1 VARLDTGWHA
11 HPKILRLGWAAMG
24 LHCWSI
30 SYSDYHRTDG
40 FVPTGVWPALPG
52 TPGAVKS
59 LVTTGLW
66 EPVAG
71 GYMVHDYL
79 DYNRSRADI
88 EALEQSRRS
97 AGQAG
102 GAAKAQARA
111 LAKPL
116 AKPLANARASP
127 DGGSLALASKNVAS
141 ASPKPPDSLALANH
155 FATPRIP
162 DPGLNSLAA
171 AASLLPGTRDST
183 GSNARGPGRA
193 HEAENDPEDKARARL
208 AARRRADEKNNLAN
222 WRREQQAAAAKFSEV
237 F

>member
-1 VARLDTGWHA
+1 
-11 HPKILRLGWAAMG
+11 MG

-52 TPGAVKS
+52 TPGAIKS
-59 LVTTGLW
+59 LVTMGLW

-88 EALEQSRRS
+88 EALERSRRA

-102 GAAKAQARA
+102 GAAKARA
-111 LAKPL
+111 SPL
-116 AKPLANARASP
+116 AKPLASATANAIPNAIPNAKQDAKQDAKQNASN
-127 DGGSLALASKNVAS
+127 L
-141 ASPKPPDSLALANH
+141 PPPVS
-155 FATPRIP
+155 RIP
-162 DPGLNSLAA
+162 VNSLAA
-171 AASLLPGTRDST
+171 AASLLPGTRDIT

-193 HEAENDPEDKARARL
+193 HEAENNSEDDARARL

>member
-1 VARLDTGWHA
+1 
-11 HPKILRLGWAAMG
+11 MG

-52 TPGAVKS
+52 TPGAIRS

-88 EALEQSRRS
+88 EALEQARRL

-102 GAAKAQARA
+102 GAAKARA
-111 LAKPL
+111 SPL
-116 AKPLANARASP
+116 AKPLAFAI
-127 DGGSLALASKNVAS
+127 AS
-141 ASPKPPDSLALANH
+141 ATANAIPNAIPNAKQDAKQNAKQDAKQN
-155 FATPRIP
+155 ATPRIP
-162 DPGLNSLAA
+162 DPPGDPGFKSSSSPSGALSVSLPETGLLTPADA
-171 AASLLPGTRDST
+171 PPRAGVARVARDSL
-183 GSNARGPGRA
+183 P
-193 HEAENDPEDKARARL
+193 AELLEGLPDEVRARL
-208 AARRRADEKNNLAN
+208 SQKPLARVVDSRAAPTTN
-222 WRREQQAAAAKFSEV
+222 FSSKKT
-237 F
+237 